1 MKTLKVLVELFPSCK
16 PNTQTLSLSRHRLV
30 VFFVIE
36 LNKVGIPECLYIVK
50 VITRWNSEHAL
61 TDWQFVVS
69 LDSYVGFNVIL
80 SFWYIYEKCFKMLK
94 QNVRTPKQST
104 QQDRSLISITFE
116 KCCCCFSL
124 HDNRKSW
131 HHWILHSTKH
141 IRKSDSLFPFGVSD
155 KIRVG
160 PCIFP
165 FTVHKW

>member
-1 MKTLKVLVELFPSCK
+1 M
-16 PNTQTLSLSRHRLV
+16 
-30 VFFVIE
+30 E

-50 VITRWNSEHAL
+50 VIARWNSEHAL
-61 TDWQFVVS
+61 TGWQFVVS
-69 LDSYVGFNVIL
+69 LDSYMGLNVIL
-80 SFWYIYEKCFKMLK
+80 SFWHIYEKCFKVLK
-94 QNVRTPKQST
+94 QNVRTPKQNT

-124 HDNRKSW
+124 HDNGKSW
-131 HHWILHSTKH
+131 HYWVLHSTKH
-141 IRKSDSLFPFGVSD
+141 IRKSDSLFPFGVSG